1 MNLNPWSVALGVLVT
16 GALSYYAVTPLVKF
30 VRDQAIRDQ
39 AQGQPETA
47 SLTVR
52 QPTYGGDILGRLE
65 CAIFFASFI
74 WAGAI
79 ALAPAW
85 LVFKTA
91 AKWKT
96 WDTSNVN
103 AAEIPVMYRMFLIGT
118 AANIVAALIGAAIAY
133 LP

>member
-1 MNLNPWSVALGVLVT
+1 MNLNPWSVALGVFVT
-16 GALSYYAVTPLVKF
+16 GALHYFFVPALVKF
-30 VRDQAIRDQ
+30 VRDKAIRDQ
-39 AQGQPETA
+39 ARDQPDIA
-47 SLTVR
+47 RLSIR
-52 QPTYGGDILGRLE
+52 QPTYGGDILGHFE

-74 WAGAI
+74 WPGAI

-85 LVFKTA
+85 LVFKAA

-103 AAEIPVMYRMFLIGT
+103 AAEISVMYRMFLIGT
-118 AANIVAALIGAAIAY
+118 AANIVAAFIGAAVVH